1 MTEKLANY
9 PVFAEDA
16 SALKGKNMIAVISG
30 RRGSGKTWFAI
41 TLAQALS
48 LLKQKVLLF
57 DGDCGLNNIKIQLG
71 LGAVNDLNL
80 VMSGE
85 KSLNQVVFD
94 YEKGHFALAVGNP
107 GASGLSTLSVGRLQ
121 ILGEDLNIL
130 SQNYHR
136 TILDMQAGLSNSTK
150 VLAGMSK
157 SAIVIC
163 TDNPQSVTD
172 SYDLIKT
179 LTMSY
184 PATSLYLVI
193 NQVNDINSGLR
204 TYGIL
209 DKACREFLKKSLP
222 LLGVIRHD
230 TRVRDSIRNQT
241 TIINRYPQSEAAL
254 DVISI
259 AKRIMNNEQF
269 Y

>member
-9 PVFAEDA
+9 PVFAEEA

-94 YEKGHFALAVGNP
+94 YEKGHFALAVGN
-107 GASGLSTLSVGRLQ
+107 
-121 ILGEDLNIL
+121 NIL